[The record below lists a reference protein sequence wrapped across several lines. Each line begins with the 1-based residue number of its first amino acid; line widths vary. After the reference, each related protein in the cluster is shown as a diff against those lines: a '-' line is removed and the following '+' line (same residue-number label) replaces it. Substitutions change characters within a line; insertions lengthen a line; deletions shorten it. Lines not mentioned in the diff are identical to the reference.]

1 MLGYSAGV
9 KAIDDP
15 SVQTGGMSGRRR
27 RLLMG
32 AASLVAAPWVHSQP
46 RQPQKV
52 IYPAPLS
59 ALDSRS
65 DDLVAL
71 LRAALERTEPS
82 HGPFEL
88 QPSIPL
94 ETLARQIVQLEHGA
108 GLSVI
113 WASPSAVPERGLRP
127 VRVPTRRGLLGFR
140 VALIHERNQAA
151 LRRVR
156 DVDGL
161 RRFALGQ
168 GSSWPEVAMYRA
180 HGFQVETG
188 NYEALFRMLHQGR
201 FDLFPRGVNE
211 VFAEQAARAAQ
222 LPGLVVENSLLIH
235 YPLPYYFYCHR
246 DDQALA
252 ARLEQGLRAMVRDG
266 SYEAHFWRFHGDAI
280 RQARLQERRLIRLS
294 NPQLAPGTVPSDPAL
309 WLDPVA
315 LTRR

>member
-1 MLGYSAGV
+1 MQGQRRSLLLGV
-9 KAIDDP
+9 
-15 SVQTGGMSGRRR
+15 TG
-27 RLLMG
+27 
-32 AASLVAAPWVHSQP
+32 LVAAPWVHAQP
-46 RQPQKV
+46 RLPLKV
-52 IYPAPLS
+52 VYPAPIS
-59 ALDSRS
+59 ALDARS

-71 LRAALERTEPS
+71 LRAALERTESS

-94 ETLARQIVQLEHGA
+94 ETLARQIVQLEQGA

-113 WASPSAVPERGLRP
+113 WASPSAVPERNLRP

-140 VALIHERNQAA
+140 VALIHERSQAA

-156 DVDGL
+156 DADGL
-161 RRFALGQ
+161 RRFVLGQ
-168 GSSWPEVAMYRA
+168 GSSWPEVEMYRA

-211 VFAEQAARAAQ
+211 AFAEQAARAAQ
-222 LPGLVVENSLLIH
+222 LPGLVVEKSLLIH

-246 DDQALA
+246 DANALA
-252 ARLEQGLRAMVRDG
+252 DRLEKGLRAMVRDG

-280 RQARLQERRLIRLS
+280 RQARLQDRRLIQLS
-294 NPQLAPGTVPSDPAL
+294 NPQLAPGSVPTDAAL